1 MDNTVFVTTSDHGDF
16 AGDARLVEK
25 WPAVL
30 MTRVP
35 LIIST
40 PGGVKGN
47 VVDSPVQTFD
57 ILPTLAV
64 IAKVKVNHKPLHSGG
79 GTNID
84 DKTNMYYPRGAEEML
99 NCNVMGTNLH
109 SFIHGSH
116 KRQTIFSNLKVTI
129 YSSFFEDH
137 LSLRLSPISIGS
149 LHLLVAHVV
158 AFIIVSVIFNFCCC
172 GVDWGAGIPG
182 LNGY

>member
-40 PGGVKGN
+40 QGGVKGN

-99 NCNVMGTNLH
+99 NCNVMGTK
-109 SFIHGSH
+109 IH
-116 KRQTIFSNLKVTI
+116 
-129 YSSFFEDH
+129 
-137 LSLRLSPISIGS
+137 
-149 LHLLVAHVV
+149 
-158 AFIIVSVIFNFCCC
+158 
-172 GVDWGAGIPG
+172 
-182 LNGY
+182 